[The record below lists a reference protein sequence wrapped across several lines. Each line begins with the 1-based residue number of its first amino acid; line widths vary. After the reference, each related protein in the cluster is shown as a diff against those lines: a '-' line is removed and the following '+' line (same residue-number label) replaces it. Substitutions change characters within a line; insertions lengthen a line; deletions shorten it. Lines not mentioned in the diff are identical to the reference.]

1 MNLDGI
7 GLAHKD
13 SERWGND
20 PRRRGDDNFRDFP
33 DRRSRR
39 STSRSRSPR
48 RMHHSDSRS
57 RSPRRSSRSPARYR
71 HDRDRDDPNSKYAYS
86 NGRPGGYGSRGR
98 DYVDDSG
105 RRVMGREM
113 AALEASKR
121 SIKENRVYVGNL
133 AFSVKWNDLKDY
145 MREGGSSLLDSHFL
159 QPSGLAAPP
168 ISFAIRRGV
177 GMMGWVDSFMKIG
190 LRRAPGLTWVLSLTS
205 YGCTARP
212 DGQGSFFRGFIYH
225 WVTRIHH

>member
-1 MNLDGI
+1 
-7 GLAHKD
+7 
-13 SERWGND
+13 
-20 PRRRGDDNFRDFP
+20 
-33 DRRSRR
+33 
-39 STSRSRSPR
+39 
-48 RMHHSDSRS
+48 
-57 RSPRRSSRSPARYR
+57 
-71 HDRDRDDPNSKYAYS
+71 
-86 NGRPGGYGSRGR
+86 
-98 DYVDDSG
+98 
-105 RRVMGREM
+105 M

-212 DGQGSFFRGFIYH
+212 DGQGSFFVVLYTIGLREYTTEDALRSTSLHGQVVRHTKVATGVVYLCIWEDGPIYSGM
-225 WVTRIHH
+225 IS